1 MENENKNI
9 IVGDDGSYF
18 DGGYWAYIGYNI
30 AVAFVTGITFGIA
43 HPWMKCWYQKWLASH
58 TVINGKRMTFD
69 GNGGDLFVKYIIWL
83 ILSYLTC
90 GIYGLW
96 MNVALKKWISEHT
109 HFEGE
114 PDNNSFFDGG
124 VGDYFVTSI
133 LSALALFVP
142 FAGPAWSKIIITR
155 WFVNH
160 TVIDSRRLT
169 FRGTVGDL
177 FIKYLLWGLLTSITC
192 GIFAWFVPVK
202 YIKWETEHTLDENC
216 TPEALNI
223 KANYKTQVHTDAVML
238 QSGDIAQLDSIK
250 AQMLSEANEGIE
262 NNNLVKLEGA
272 LRFYDILKECGS
284 EFTIEDEAL
293 IYNCTIL
300 ARKLKAEKPVQT
312 KSKLWLIIVAA
323 VVAFLMFIG
332 VVGGAIAAM
341 AILGMRMPI
350 MDRPAQQTAV
360 VCNMTYSDFT
370 QALSD
375 AESEI
380 GHIATRTMKYDDY
393 DGAFKEN
400 YMVKCKTGG
409 LGVGYFITVSV
420 KSGQVDYIEVS
431 GLKQGVDNISKMTQ
445 MVRYLY
451 EEIGLGYQ
459 SDIIVSTESGYSSN
473 TYNNW
478 SFTYDN
484 TDEAFNAKLDNTMN

>member
-1 MENENKNI
+1 MDNENKNI

-30 AVAFVTGITFGIA
+30 AVSFVTGITLGIA

-69 GNGGDLFVKYIIWL
+69 GKGGDLFVKYIVWL
-83 ILSYLTC
+83 LLSYVTC
-90 GIYGLW
+90 GIYTLW
-96 MNVALKKWISEHT
+96 MSVALKKWISERT

-133 LSALALFVP
+133 LSALASFVP
-142 FAGPAWSKIIITR
+142 FAGLAWSKIIITR
-155 WFVNH
+155 WFINH

-177 FIKYLLWGLLTSITC
+177 FIKYLLWGLLTTVTC

-202 YIKWETEHTLDENC
+202 YIKWETEHTFDENG
-216 TPEALNI
+216 TPEALNM
-223 KANYKTQVHTDAVML
+223 KANYKTQIHTDAVML
-238 QSGDIAQLDSIK
+238 QSGDASQIESIK

-262 NNNLVKLEGA
+262 NNDLVKLEGA
-272 LRFYDILKECGS
+272 LRFYDILKECGN
-284 EFTIEDEAL
+284 EFTIEEDAL

-300 ARKLKAEKPVQT
+300 ARKLKAEKPVHQ

-341 AILGMRMPI
+341 TLFKLRSPMVDSPYNEQVSAMITY
-350 MDRPAQQTAV
+350 DTF
-360 VCNMTYSDFT
+360 YSD
-370 QALSD
+370 L
-375 AESEI
+375 ESAAGQFGCTLTE
-380 GHIATRTMKYDDY
+380 
-393 DGAFKEN
+393 KEN
-400 YMVKCKTGG
+400 WVEEKVFSMTSNIPDSYVEI
-409 LGVGYFITVSV
+409 YVS
-420 KSGQVDYIEVS
+420 Y
-431 GLKQGVDNISKMTQ
+431 
-445 MVRYLY
+445 
-451 EEIGLGYQ
+451 
-459 SDIIVSTESGYSSN
+459 ESGYVDSVGIYGSRWRGN
-473 TYNNW
+473 LNNEYNIKNAIKCVYSALGLGNAPSDVYDISVDSRQQCGNW
-478 SFTYDN
+478 RFVIDA
-484 TDEAFNAKLDNTMN
+484 DEEDVTIEITK

>member
-1 MENENKNI
+1 MDNENKNI
-9 IVGDDGSYF
+9 IVGDDSSYF

-69 GNGGDLFVKYIIWL
+69 GKGGDLFVKYIIWL
-83 ILSYLTC
+83 LLSYLTC
-90 GIYGLW
+90 GIYTLW
-96 MNVALKKWISEHT
+96 MSVALKKWLSEHT

-133 LSALALFVP
+133 LSILALWVP

-155 WFVNH
+155 WFINH

-177 FIKYLLWGLLTSITC
+177 FVKYLLWGLLTTVTC

-202 YIKWETEHTLDENC
+202 YIKWETEHTFDENG
-216 TPEALNI
+216 TPEALNA
-223 KANYKTQVHTDAVML
+223 KANYKTQIHTDAVML
-238 QSGDIAQLDSIK
+238 QSGDAEQIEAVK
-250 AQMLSEANEGIE
+250 AQMLAEANEGIE
-262 NNNLVKLEGA
+262 NNDLVKLEGA
-272 LRFYDILKECGS
+272 LRFADILKECGN
-284 EFTIEDEAL
+284 EFTVEEDAL

-332 VVGGAIAAM
+332 VVGGAIAAA
-341 AILGMRMPI
+341 AIFNMRMPM
-350 MDRPAQQTAV
+350 MDGSVMSNGAV
-360 VCNMTYSDFT
+360 DYADVPSSSFDSK
-370 QALSD
+370 L
-375 AESEI
+375 SEI
-380 GHIATRTMKYDDY
+380 ASTQGYTVTEIAS
-393 DGAFKEN
+393 
-400 YMVKCKTGG
+400 
-409 LGVGYFITVSV
+409 GVGEKVYEFKNYYHLDSKVEIYVVTEAGYIDEIEIR
-420 KSGQVDYIEVS
+420 GQRMI
-431 GLKQGVDNISKMTQ
+431 N
-445 MVRYLY
+445 
-451 EEIGLGYQ
+451 
-459 SDIIVSTESGYSSN
+459 
-473 TYNNW
+473 
-478 SFTYDN
+478 FYDN
-484 TDEAFNAKLDNTMN
+484 QNDIKYAIKYVYYSLGIGETYEIEPNIDVTGSYNHGMWNFAFSKNGDSVIVRITK